1 MAERPV
7 PEAVAQVDLASIG
20 DVGARQ
26 AIRALLT
33 LVEEFAAENQALRA
47 ENQHLRDE
55 LTRLQGGSGRPKIRP
70 GKPAGSSTDYSSEQ
84 ERRSAPKPWQ
94 KRGKQDR
101 MRIDR
106 TEQVAV
112 DPAVLPA
119 DAVFKGYETVVVQD
133 LVLRTDTIAFE
144 LEVWYSASARRSER
158 VPPSRY
164 RARRPAG
171 YAGTFGPH
179 LRALVLTLAYAGGMS
194 EHKILELVQS
204 TGIEISAGTL
214 SNLLTASRAAFTAE
228 ARAVLEA
235 GLASGPWQHLDD
247 TTTRVNGAG
256 QYCQILCNPLYTAYQ
271 TTPKKDRLTVID
283 VLRGGRPRAYR
294 FDREADRHLAWLGLS
309 AAARAKLAALPREQ
323 ALDEVALTAFLA
335 GPARGLGPQQEHSVR
350 EALALAAYLADP
362 HWPVVRTLVC
372 DDAPQ
377 FRAITE
383 ALALCER
390 VPPSRWI
397 HEGRHYKKL
406 TPFLPQPRA
415 ALAAILTRFWDYY
428 RELLAYR
435 DHPTP
440 ADRARLDAD
449 FDALF
454 GTVTGYQALDQR
466 LALTREKKP
475 ELLLVLEH
483 PELPLHNNPAELGAR
498 QRVRKRDVSFGPR
511 SSAGSAA
518 WDTFMTLA
526 ATTRKLGLDFAT
538 YLRDRFTCAGQIP
551 PLTDLITARAAQLTL
566 GSSWTPA

>member
-7 PEAVAQVDLASIG
+7 PEVLATLDLASIA

-26 AIRALLT
+26 AIRALLA
-33 LVEEFAAENQALRA
+33 LVEELAAENRALRA
-47 ENQHLRDE
+47 ENQQLRDE
-55 LTRLQGGSGRPKIRP
+55 LTRLKGGSGRPKIRP
-70 GKPAGSSTDYSSEQ
+70 GKPAGGSTDYSSEQ
-84 ERRSAPKPWQ
+84 ERRPAPKTWQ
-94 KRGKQDR
+94 KRGKQGR
-101 MRIDR
+101 VRVDR

-112 DPAVLPA
+112 DPEILPA

-144 LEVWYSASARRSER
+144 LEVWYSASERRS
-158 VPPSRY
+158 Y
-164 RARRPAG
+164 RAGRPAG
-171 YAGTFGPH
+171 YTGTFGPH

-194 EHKILELVQS
+194 EHKILELVHS
-204 TGIEISAGTL
+204 SGIALSAGTL
-214 SNLLTASRAAFTAE
+214 SNLLTESRAAFTAE
-228 ARAVLEA
+228 AREVLEA

-256 QYCQILCNPLYTAYQ
+256 HYCQILCNPLYTAYQ

-294 FDREADRHLAWLGLS
+294 FDQEAERHLEWLGLS
-309 AAARAKLAALPREQ
+309 TAAQAKLAALPREQ
-323 ALDEVALTAFLA
+323 ELDEVALTAFLV
-335 GPARGLGPQQEHSVR
+335 GPGRGLGPKQQHAVR

-362 HWPVVRTLVC
+362 TGPVVRTLVC

-383 ALALCER
+383 ELALC
-390 VPPSRWI
+390 WI
-397 HEGRHYKKL
+397 HEGRHYKQL

-415 ALAAILTRFWDYY
+415 AVGAILERFWNYY

-435 DHPTP
+435 DQPTP
-440 ADRARLDAD
+440 ADRARLEAA

-466 LALTREKKP
+466 LALTRDKKP

-511 SSAGSAA
+511 SLAGSAA

-526 ATTRKLGLDFAT
+526 ATTRKLGLDFAA
-538 YLRDRFTCAGQIP
+538 YLRDRFTQAGQIP
-551 PLTDLITARAAQLTL
+551 PLADLITARAAQLAL
-566 GSSWTPA
+566 GSSWATT

>member
-1 MAERPV
+1 MVERPV
-7 PEAVAQVDLASIG
+7 PEVLATLDLASIA

-33 LVEEFAAENQALRA
+33 LVEELAAENRALRA
-47 ENQHLRDE
+47 ENGQLRDE
-55 LTRLQGGSGRPKIRP
+55 LTRLKGGSGRPQIRP
-70 GKPAGSSTDYSSEQ
+70 GKPAGGSTDYSSEQ
-84 ERRSAPKPWQ
+84 ERRTAPKTWQ

-101 MRIDR
+101 VRTDR

-112 DPAVLPA
+112 DPVVLPA

-133 LVLRTDTIAFE
+133 LVLSTDTIAFE
-144 LEVWYSASARRSER
+144 LEVWYSAAERRS
-158 VPPSRY
+158 Y
-164 RARRPAG
+164 RAGRPAG
-171 YAGTFGPH
+171 YAGTFGPN

-194 EHKILELVQS
+194 EHKILELVHS
-204 TGIEISAGTL
+204 SGIEISAGTL
-214 SNLLTASRAAFTAE
+214 SNLLTASRAGFTAE

-247 TTTRVNGAG
+247 TTTRVNGDG

-294 FDREADRHLAWLGLS
+294 FDREADRHLEWLGLS
-309 AAARAKLAALPREQ
+309 AAARANLAALPREQ
-323 ALDEVALTAFLA
+323 ELDEVALTAFLA
-335 GPARGLGPQQEHSVR
+335 GLGRGLGPNQQHAVR

-362 HWPVVRTLVC
+362 NWPVVRTLVC

-377 FRAITE
+377 FRAVTE
-383 ALALCER
+383 ELALC
-390 VPPSRWI
+390 WI

-415 ALAAILTRFWDYY
+415 ALGSILERFWNYY

-440 ADRARLDAD
+440 ADRVRLDAD

-454 GTVTGYQALDQR
+454 GTVTGYAALDQR

-498 QRVRKRDVSFGPR
+498 QRVRKRDISFGPR
-511 SSAGSAA
+511 SPAGSAA

-538 YLRDRFTCAGQIP
+538 YLRDRFTHAGQIP
-551 PLTDLITARAAQLTL
+551 PLADLITARAAQLTL
-566 GSSWTPA
+566 GSSWATT